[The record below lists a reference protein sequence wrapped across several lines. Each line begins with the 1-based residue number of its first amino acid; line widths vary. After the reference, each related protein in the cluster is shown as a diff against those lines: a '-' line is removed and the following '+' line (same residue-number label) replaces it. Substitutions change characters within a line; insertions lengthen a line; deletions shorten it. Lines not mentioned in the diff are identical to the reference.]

1 MEKSKREKEKRELN
15 KVKSFLKAF
24 PSAKVYVTD
33 GDVIVP
39 LEDYSISPNND
50 AEIFLKFCVEMEIT
64 DKSFLLL
71 KKAVVQLILNEM
83 VNFQKIELKDHIT
96 ALKEDGQT
104 TLMVKSFSVLI

>member
-15 KVKSFLKAF
+15 KVTSLLKAF

-50 AEIFLKFCVEMEIT
+50 A
-64 DKSFLLL
+64 
-71 KKAVVQLILNEM
+71 
-83 VNFQKIELKDHIT
+83 
-96 ALKEDGQT
+96 
-104 TLMVKSFSVLI
+104 